1 MKKILNILL
10 VIAVTLVQLIP
21 TTLVNAAETG
31 TITITNA
38 VKDETYSI
46 YKILEL
52 DRYDTTAKRYIY
64 QVTDEKW
71 EAFIN
76 DTTKGGKY
84 LEIKDGGAYAE
95 DYVVWKS
102 TVTIT
107 DEVKATFAKEALAY
121 AEANGITPT
130 ETKKAESET
139 LVFDELELGYYLVD
153 SSLGTLCNLTTTAPS
168 IEIQE
173 KNTTPTVEKK
183 VQEETVFGDKNDAKI
198 GDTVNYETTIT
209 VGTGTINY
217 VLHDTLSDGL
227 TLDAA
232 TIKVYV
238 GGTEV
243 ANENNVNYTITTPAT
258 DGHSFDVKFENSY
271 ISSLTSGTKIV
282 VKYSAV
288 LNEEAVI
295 KGEGNPNE
303 TWLTYGDN
311 QESTHDKTI
320 TYTYDFELIK
330 TDSENVE
337 LEGAEFKLYGSAT
350 GTDEIKVVLIDEAT
364 NTYRVA
370 KTAEELARATAIKAG
385 KAIIRGLDSKTYY
398 LEETVAPTGYNKL
411 TSRVPV
417 TVKGT
422 SLTTEVETTPVY
434 EATSVSVVN
443 LTGTQLPST
452 GGFGTTL
459 FISIGSVLVLGFGVL
474 LVTKLRMSKISA

>member
-1 MKKILNILL
+1 MKKILNIIL

-52 DRYDTTAKRYIY
+52 DRYDTTANRYIY

-71 EAFIN
+71 EAFIK

-130 ETKKAESET
+130 ETKQAESET
-139 LVFDELELGYYLVD
+139 LVFDELALGYYLVD

-227 TLDAA
+227 TLDVA

-243 ANENNVNYTITTPAT
+243 ANENNVNYTITAPAT

-271 ISSLTSGTKIV
+271 IGSLTSGTKIV
-282 VKYSAV
+282 VKYSAI

-295 KGEGNPNE
+295 KGAGNPNE

-350 GTDEIKVVLIDEAT
+350 GTDEIKVVLIDETT

-370 KTAEELARATAIKAG
+370 KTAEELASATTIKAG
-385 KAIIRGLDSKTYY
+385 KAIIQGLDSKTYY

-459 FISIGSVLVLGFGVL
+459 FVSIGSILVLGFGVL